1 MEAFLQWLRDLP
13 PSIWVAESDTV
24 WAYPFVLFV
33 HTVGIA
39 LTGGSAAVI
48 LMRVLGFARSLPLPA
63 MRKLFPSLWAGF
75 VLNAISGTL
84 LFNAAATTTGY
95 NPTYYLKL
103 VLLLFATL
111 TLLPVRTF
119 IYTDRAG
126 SGSGVPFRVQG
137 FAALSL
143 FLWAGVVATGR
154 LIAYLA

>member
-13 PSIWVAESDTV
+13 PSIWVAESDTA

-33 HTVGIA
+33 HTIGIA

-48 LMRVLGFARSLPLPA
+48 LVRVLGVARSLPIPA
-63 MRKLFPSLWAGF
+63 MRKLFPALWAGF
-75 VLNAISGTL
+75 ILNAISGTL

-119 IYTDRAG
+119 IYADRGDPG
-126 SGSGVPFRVQG
+126 SGIPFRVQG

-143 FLWAGVVATGR
+143 LLWAGVVATGR

>member
-13 PSIWVAESDTV
+13 LSVWVAESDTV

-48 LMRVLGFARSLPLPA
+48 LMRVLGFPRSLPLPA
-63 MRKLFPSLWAGF
+63 MRKLFPYLWSGF
-75 VLNAISGTL
+75 ILNAISGTL

-103 VLLLFATL
+103 ALLLFAVL

-119 IYTDRAG
+119 IYNDRAIAG
-126 SGSGVPFRVQG
+126 NGIPVRVRR
-137 FAALSL
+137 FAAVFL
-143 FLWAGVVATGR
+143 FLWAGVV
-154 LIAYLA
+154 